1 MYRQLTAV
9 GLSLVLLFLP
19 VYGDGALNN
28 GDPVL
33 PARSGA

>member
-9 GLSLVLLFLP
+9 GRSPALLFLP
-19 VYGDGALNN
+19 VYGDGVLNN